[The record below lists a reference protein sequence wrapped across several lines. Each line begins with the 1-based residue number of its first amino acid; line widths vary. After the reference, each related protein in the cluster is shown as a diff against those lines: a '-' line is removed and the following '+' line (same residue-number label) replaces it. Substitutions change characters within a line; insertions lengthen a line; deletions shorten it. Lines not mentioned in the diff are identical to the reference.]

1 MSKSHTNLLIKT
13 HVEKKNVKNVRKV
26 MSVDRKTYTN
36 NNKKDMRNYKI
47 TFVEQI

>member
-1 MSKSHTNLLIKT
+1 MWR
-13 HVEKKNVKNVRKV
+13 KKNVKNVRKV

-47 TFVEQI
+47 TFVEQIEIANFAKIIHY